1 MIPANPG
8 NHNSVFPP
16 FLANGFAQIGI
27 LVPNLEQAVEQYWHT
42 LHIGPWQFYTY
53 QKPLLKR
60 MTLYGKSVEYSM
72 RIALANFQSM
82 RLELIQPLEG
92 DSIYKDF
99 IEQHG
104 YGMHHIGIVV
114 EDILVAI
121 KQAQLLGLNVIMDGS
136 GFGVDGDGDFAYLD
150 SQDTFGVLFELIQRP
165 ARRHPPEKVFPDIE

>member
-1 MIPANPG
+1 M
-8 NHNSVFPP
+8 
-16 FLANGFAQIGI
+16 ANGIAQIGI
-27 LVPNLEQAVEQYWHT
+27 LVTNLEQAVELYWHT

-60 MTLYGKSVEYSM
+60 MSLYGKPAEYSM

-114 EDILVAI
+114 DEIHVAI
-121 KQAQLLGLNVIMDGS
+121 KQAQSLGFNVIMDGS
-136 GFGVDGDGDFAYLD
+136 GFGVDGDGHFAYLD
-150 SQDTFGVLFELIQRP
+150 SQDTFGILFELIQRP
-165 ARRHPPEKVFPDIE
+165 ARRHPPEKIFPEQ